1 MYSNFF
7 VGEAK
12 ETSVLPYT
20 NYALHYDHAYW
31 GAAWFSCTS
40 RRWLAGQSI
49 QHTPQE
55 LFFYSRSLELL
66 RQALNDPALAT
77 HESTIS
83 TILHLSFPPH
93 LPDVDKSIPRP
104 RQSNFKTW
112 NLLHLA
118 TGLNVAEEHMLGLST
133 IVKMLGGVHNIQ
145 SAQIRRSV
153 CL

>member
-1 MYSNFF
+1 M
-7 VGEAK
+7 
-12 ETSVLPYT
+12 
-20 NYALHYDHAYW
+20 
-31 GAAWFSCTS
+31 
-40 RRWLAGQSI
+40 

-55 LFFYSRSLELL
+55 LLFYTKSLQLL
-66 RQALNDPALAT
+66 RQALADPSRAT

-83 TILHLSFPPH
+83 TILHLSFPPY

-118 TGLNVAEEHMLGLST
+118 TGLNVAEEHMLGLAA
-133 IVKMLGGVHNIQ
+133 IVKMLGGVQNIQ

>member
-1 MYSNFF
+1 M
-7 VGEAK
+7 
-12 ETSVLPYT
+12 
-20 NYALHYDHAYW
+20 
-31 GAAWFSCTS
+31 
-40 RRWLAGQSI
+40 

-55 LFFYSRSLELL
+55 MYFYSKSLESL
-66 RQALNDPALAT
+66 RRALSDPSLAT

-83 TILHLSFPPH
+83 TILHLSFPPY
-93 LPDVDKSIPRP
+93 LPIVDRSIPCP

-118 TGLNVAEEHMLGLST
+118 TGLNVAEEHMIGLST
-133 IVKMLGGVHNIQ
+133 IVKLLGGIQNIQ

>member
-1 MYSNFF
+1 M
-7 VGEAK
+7 
-12 ETSVLPYT
+12 
-20 NYALHYDHAYW
+20 
-31 GAAWFSCTS
+31 
-40 RRWLAGQSI
+40 

-55 LFFYSRSLELL
+55 LFFYTKSLESLQ
-66 RQALNDPALAT
+66 RALDDPSLAT

-83 TILHLSFPPH
+83 TILHLSFPPY
-93 LPDVDKSIPRP
+93 LPNFDKSIARP

-118 TGLNVAEEHMLGLST
+118 TGLNVAEEHMVGLST
-133 IVKMLGGVHNIQ
+133 VIKMLGGVQNIQ